1 MSKIKIVILGI
12 GIAIVL
18 AFVIGFGVDT
28 FYKSP
33 EWEDFCGERT
43 RFRDVYTKEE
53 CENNG
58 GKWEPN
64 RDIKPVTVENNQF
77 LCSKGFQ
84 NEDGTFTLN
93 CETKEALDR
102 EPGWCDVNYVCNNEF
117 EEAEKPYAKNSFI
130 IIIVLGLIAVII
142 GSYLKL
148 TSVSAGIMGGGVL
161 VMIYAAMRFWRNLDE
176 YLRFTILVITLGIL
190 IWIGYKKFKK

>member
-33 EWEDFCGERT
+33 EYEDYCDEVKRLQ
-43 RFRDVYTKEE
+43 VV
-53 CENNG
+53 N
-58 GKWEPN
+58 
-64 RDIKPVTVENNQF
+64 
-77 LCSKGFQ
+77 
-84 NEDGTFTLN
+84 
-93 CETKEALDR
+93 TKEACEAKDG
-102 EPGWCDVNYVCNNEF
+102 EWTEF
-117 EEAEKPYAKNSFI
+117 EEVKAIPLRQNELICTKISEDKEEVNLNCRTREGFEGPTGSCDLFSKCNKEFQEAEKPYAKNSFI
-130 IIIVLGLIAVII
+130 IIIVLGLIAVIV

-148 TSVSAGIMGGGVL
+148 TSVSSGIMGGGVL

-176 YLRFTILVITLGIL
+176 YLRFAVLVITLIIL